1 MAKQPQEQSD
11 MSGDSGSS
19 RSRMSKSSDQQSK
32 GRIEDIAEAQTR
44 AMDEDA
50 RRSRGMKPPSSG
62 SQRGG

>member
-1 MAKQPQEQSD
+1 MAKQPKEQSD

-32 GRIEDIAEAQTR
+32 GRIEDIAEAQAR

-50 RRSRGMKPPSSG
+50 RRSRGMKPPSFG

>member
-1 MAKQPQEQSD
+1 MAKQPKEQSD

-32 GRIEDIAEAQTR
+32 GRIEDIAEAQAR

-50 RRSRGMKPPSSG
+50 RRERGTRPPSSG
-62 SQRGG
+62 SKRGG